1 MKLLIGS
8 MVMLY
13 SLAACSH
20 WPTPVN
26 MASDQAGMSGSF
38 YTFQTVTL
46 PGDRTIASSSD
57 IKGKKSTKKEVK
69 QPEKK
74 FVAVYKCEKGAA
86 CAETEANKKL
96 VPYDQFAAKV
106 QEKAMQKGFDVVDKQ
121 QHMIAKG
128 IEKLKQQRAEVMNE
142 NNYYK
147 HQLQFYR
154 YASLRPVVANYKK
167 AEKATEAEVKTLSAK
182 IEKYEKDFDYL
193 KNVKGIRLGMDT
205 NVEKIMELVEVGQW
219 KFGEG
224 SEEAVVWEFLQ
235 QVGWDLA
242 KI

>member
-1 MKLLIGS
+1 MKLFIS
-8 MVMLY
+8 MIMLY
-13 SLAACSH
+13 SLSACSH
-20 WPTPVN
+20 WSTPV
-26 MASDQAGMSGSF
+26 SHAGDTSGSKETYF
-38 YTFQTVTL
+38 TFQTVTL
-46 PGDRTIASSSD
+46 PMERTVASD
-57 IKGKKSTKKEVK
+57 KKAKK
-69 QPEKK
+69 QPEQK

-86 CAETEANKKL
+86 CAETEANKKM
-96 VPYDQFAAKV
+96 VPYDQFVAQVK
-106 QEKAMQKGFDVVDKQ
+106 EKAMQKGFDVVDKQ

-128 IEKLKQQRAEVMNE
+128 IEKLKQQRADVVNE

-167 AEKATEAEVKTLSAK
+167 AQQGTEAEVKMLNAK

-219 KFGEG
+219 KFGE
-224 SEEAVVWEFLQ
+224 STDEAVVWEFLQ
-235 QVGWDLA
+235 QVGYDFA